1 MKYLEIKERMR
12 KELNEFEGIFFA
24 FTQPQLKKEMQ
35 RFGLDPKETS
45 QILSLGAGT
54 FVLKSK
60 RKEFDEMFK
69 RHQRE
74 MERIKENEDL
84 LLEAISYELRNHE
97 YCITH
102 SETEALESLGLTK
115 EDVPERV
122 LNMAKSEAMACQ

>member
-1 MKYLEIKERMR
+1 MKYLEIKEKMR
-12 KELNEFEGIFFA
+12 RELNEFEGIFFA

-35 RFGLDPKETS
+35 RFGLDSKETS

-60 RKEFDEMFK
+60 RKEFDEIFE

-97 YCITH
+97 FCITH
-102 SETEALESLGLTK
+102 DETDALESLGLTK
-115 EDVPERV
+115 EDVPERI
-122 LNMAKSEAMACQ
+122 LNMAKSEAMVCQ